1 MSITQFAM
9 VEELASLI
17 KDNFSSRYLVLA
29 VEEALVKYLQGDP
42 SPDGILELEP
52 MSSYNRLII
61 HRLADI
67 FGPSILVSDILWQY
81 DACESPPIPYQLLK
95 RDEACTGDATVAG
108 SRGCFSGVVVRVGRL
123 LQWVLKMNLVSSPNI
138 VEREAAYLA
147 ARERIFG
154 VDEVDLKE
162 AARQKPRNVPVVAR
176 RMIAHALGHRIDHC
190 GQAQSYD
197 VRHSNGET
205 TMDNIEKTIKVNL
218 DSHPETFLHSSVC
231 ADKKVKY
238 FRAEG
243 SANNSCSP
251 VAHKE
256 PNKNTSV
263 VPQPSGRNRLT
274 TSKMSMRDENMGAAK
289 RMFANALGMQASKDG
304 VSHGKVKVIE

>member
-61 HRLADI
+61 HRLADFLDLFTSLQVREMI
-67 FGPSILVSDILWQY
+67 VTWPSILVSDILWQY

-95 RDEACTGDATVAG
+95 RDEACT
-108 SRGCFSGVVVRVGRL
+108 
-123 LQWVLKMNLVSSPNI
+123 VLKMNLVSSPNI

-197 VRHSNGET
+197 VRHSNGQT

-304 VSHGKVKVIE
+304 VPMGK